1 MHHTTR
7 HLSNLNLLRVHVRS
21 SPSSPKSFPNES
33 NFPTISGNVAERE
46 ESENFEKM
54 MNVLALSLVLTSLV
68 TAGVFSPT
76 PEKSN
81 QRDVIVKE
89 GHRVVMVEYEK
100 LGDGNTKVVISPEDA
115 HLSHQAATPTKSAVD
130 DAKEKIKEAAS
141 SAPNSGQG
149 LSGDSD
155 PQQDAGHS
163 HTPGAR
169 ELVCDAYGKCKH
181 KIASA
186 IGMTKEKVAE
196 KAQEVSDK
204 AYEVEE
210 DAKEAVSEAIGKVKD
225 TGGHKLHDAA
235 NKAQDKAHQ
244 AKETASQKARD
255 YCEGVTETAK
265 NVKDADTGTPKILC
279 EHIERNVSSK
289 VESAKGPVRE
299 KAKQAEQMAEEAAD
313 NVKGGARRV
322 NEEGRKCLNGIL
334 GRGRDVLHYAITIAL
349 SRETMDSLMGLVN
362 LLGFSTAFGMCVW
375 VTFVSSNVLAGALPR
390 QQFGMLQSKIY
401 PVYFKAMA
409 YAVGVALVGHLLTQR
424 RRMFSSTFEIL
435 QGWNLLVSL
444 LMVLANLLYLEP
456 RATKVMFERMKM
468 EKEEG
473 RGTHGLDHAEPSG
486 SVNRSTEPETC
497 MASSTTGAG
506 RQEDAAKKSQIIR
519 MNEILKKLNTYSSFL
534 NVLTLMALTW
544 HLAYLGQRLHSVR

>member
-1 MHHTTR
+1 
-7 HLSNLNLLRVHVRS
+7 
-21 SPSSPKSFPNES
+21 
-33 NFPTISGNVAERE
+33 
-46 ESENFEKM
+46 M

-68 TAGVFSPT
+68 TAGVFSPS
-76 PEKSN
+76 PEKPN
-81 QRDVIVKE
+81 QRDIIVKE

-100 LGDGNTKVVISPEDA
+100 KGDGNTKVVISPEDA
-115 HLSHQAATPTKSAVD
+115 HFSHQAATPIKSSVE
-130 DAKEKIKEAAS
+130 DAKEKIKETAS
-141 SAPNSGQG
+141 SAPNSGHG

-155 PQQDAGHS
+155 TKQDGGHS

-204 AYEVEE
+204 AHEVEE
-210 DAKEAVSEAIGKVKD
+210 DAKEAVSEPMGKVKD
-225 TGGHKLHDAA
+225 TVSHKVHDAA
-235 NKAQDKAHQ
+235 NKAQDKTQQ
-244 AKETASQKARD
+244 AKETVSRKARD
-255 YCEGVTETAK
+255 YSEAVTKTAK
-265 NVKDADTGTPKILC
+265 NIKDADTDTPKILG

-313 NVKGGARRV
+313 TVKAGARRV
-322 NEEGRKCLNGIL
+322 KEEGRKSLNDIL
-334 GRGRDVLHYAITIAL
+334 GRGRDVLHYAITTAL
-349 SRETMDSLMGLVN
+349 SRETMDYLMGVVN

-375 VTFVSSNVLAGALPR
+375 VTFVSSYVLADALPR

-409 YAVGVALVGHLLTQR
+409 YAVGVALVGHLLSQR

-435 QGWNLLVSL
+435 QGWNLLASL
-444 LMVLANLLYLEP
+444 MMVLANLLYLEP

-473 RGTHGLDHAEPSG
+473 RGIDGLDHAEPSS
-486 SVNRSTEPETC
+486 SVDRCTEPATC
-497 MASSTTGAG
+497 TVSTTTGAG
-506 RQEDAAKKSQIIR
+506 RQEYAAKKSQIIR
-519 MNEILKKLNTYSSFL
+519 MNEKLKKLNTYSSFL

-544 HLAYLGQRLHSVR
+544 HLAYLGQRLQSVR